1 MSNQTSPGAV
11 PSPSNSRTVWLIG
24 GVLLAAALSA
34 GAGMLLRKSI
44 PAPASQTV
52 GADAAQSTA
61 AQAAAAGKGT
71 AVPATTVVAAKPA
84 AAPTCHDCGVVESV
98 RQVTHKG
105 QASGV
110 GAVAGGVLGG
120 VVGNQVGRGN
130 GRTAM
135 TVLGAVGGGL
145 AGNEIEKR
153 TKSVT
158 VHEVTVRMDDG
169 SVRTIEQAQAPRTG
183 ERVIVQGK
191 TLKPAPAAA
200 AG

>member
-1 MSNQTSPGAV
+1 MSDQTSPGAV
-11 PSPSNSRTVWLIG
+11 PSPRNSRTVWLIG

-34 GAGMLLRKSI
+34 GAGMLLRKTI

-61 AQAAAAGKGT
+61 VPTTAGKGT
-71 AVPATTVVAAKPA
+71 AVPATTVAAAKPA
-84 AAPTCHDCGVVESV
+84 AAPICHDCGVVESV

-169 SVRTIEQAQAPRTG
+169 TVRTIEQAQAPRTG